1 MKVVRGLVIKKK
13 QSTGI
18 AYENK
23 ANTQT
28 FKPGLKGGGRPPAVR
43 GMKQRKPVY
52 KIPWLQLGRGGTLDR
67 ENQVGPN
74 TIYVRLEQ
82 NLKMMR

>member
-1 MKVVRGLVIKKK
+1 MKVVRGPVIKKK

-18 AYENK
+18 ACENK

-28 FKPGLKGGGRPPAVR
+28 FKPGLKGGGRPSAVR
-43 GMKQRKPVY
+43 GMKQRKPART
-52 KIPWLQLGRGGTLDR
+52 IPWLQLGGGGTLDR

-74 TIYVRLEQ
+74 TVYVRLEQ
-82 NLKMMR
+82 NLKTMR